1 MVATRSAVRPAGWL
15 LCSHLDDSHPSEA
28 PHGFVPQDLGPVLD
42 KDGVRL
48 TVDDAIATVTLTN
61 PAKRNAQ
68 SPALWR
74 ALTEAG
80 QLLPGP
86 SGSWCCAGRAS
97 RSPPGSTGRCSRPRN
112 PGEPSF
118 VDLARSDDAALDA
131 AIAGYQEAFT
141 WWRRNDIVSIAAVQG
156 HAIGAGFQLAL
167 ACDLRVV
174 ADDVQFAMRETSL
187 GLVPDLTG
195 THPLVGLVGYARALE
210 ICATGRF
217 VTAEESVNIGLA
229 NLAVPGAE
237 LDGAVRDLAAA
248 LLAAPRDAVIET
260 KALLRGAQGR
270 TYDEQRGAER
280 AAQARRLRDLAGLGE

>member
-1 MVATRSAVRPAGWL
+1 MASPDSRQSAA
-15 LCSHLDDSHPSEA
+15 A
-28 PHGFVPQDLGPVLD
+28 PVLD

-48 TVDDAIATVTLTN
+48 TVDDAVATVTLAH

-74 ALTEAG
+74 ALAE
-80 QLLPGP
+80 
-86 SGSWCCAGRAS
+86 AGRAL
-97 RSPPGSTGRCSRPRN
+97 PGSVRVVVLRGEGKSFSAGLDRQAFTPEGFD
-112 PGEPSF
+112 GEPSF
-118 VDLARSDDAALDA
+118 LDLARGADDVLDA
-131 AIAGYQEAFT
+131 TIAEYQEAFT
-141 WWRRNDIVSIAAVQG
+141 WWRRSDIVSVAAVQG

-195 THPLVGLVGYARALE
+195 THPLVSLVGYARALE

-217 VTAEESVNIGLA
+217 VHADEAERVGLA
-229 NLAVPGAE
+229 NIVVPGDQ
-237 LDGAVRDLAAA
+237 LDATARDLAAA

-260 KALLRGAQGR
+260 KALLQGAAGR
-270 TYDEQRGAER
+270 SYEEQRTAER
-280 AAQARRLRDLAGLGE
+280 AAQARRLRDLAGLGD

>member
-1 MVATRSAVRPAGWL
+1 MATPA
-15 LCSHLDDSHPSEA
+15 
-28 PHGFVPQDLGPVLD
+28 QDLGPVLD

-68 SPALWR
+68 NFALWR

-80 QLLPGP
+80 RLLPG
-86 SGSWCCAGRAS
+86 SVRVVVLRGEGKSFSAGLDRQAFT
-97 RSPPGSTGRCSRPRN
+97 PEGFD
-112 PGEPSF
+112 GEPSF
-118 VDLARSDDAALDA
+118 AELARGNDAELDA
-131 AIAGYQEAFT
+131 TIARYQEAFT
-141 WWRRNDIVSIAAVQG
+141 WWGRSDIVSVAAVQG

-217 VTAEESVNIGLA
+217 VAAEEAVNTGLA
-229 NLAVPGAE
+229 NLAVPAAE
-237 LDGAVRDLAAA
+237 LDAAVRDLAAA

-260 KALLRGAQGR
+260 KALLRGARDR
-270 TYDEQRGAER
+270 TFEEQRAAER

>member
-1 MVATRSAVRPAGWL
+1 MAS
-15 LCSHLDDSHPSEA
+15 LD
-28 PHGFVPQDLGPVLD
+28 PVLD

-48 TVDDAIATVTLTN
+48 TVDEAIATVTLAN

-68 SPALWR
+68 NFAMWR

-80 QLLPGP
+80 RALPG
-86 SGSWCCAGRAS
+86 SVRVVVLRGEGKSFSAGLDRQAFT
-97 RSPPGSTGRCSRPRN
+97 PEGFD
-112 PGEPSF
+112 GEPSF
-118 VDLARSDDAALDA
+118 IDLARGSDEQLDA
-131 AIAGYQEAFT
+131 AIAEYQEAFT
-141 WWRRNDIVSIAAVQG
+141 WWRRSDIVTIATVQG

-167 ACDLRVV
+167 ACDLRIV

-217 VTAEESVNIGLA
+217 VHADEAERIGLA
-229 NLAVPGAE
+229 NLVVPGDQ
-237 LDGAVRDLAAA
+237 LDAAARDLAAA

-260 KALLRGAQGR
+260 KALLQGATTR
-270 TYDEQRGAER
+270 DYDAQRAAER
-280 AAQARRLRDLAGLGE
+280 AAQARRLRDLAGLGD

>member
-1 MVATRSAVRPAGWL
+1 MAS
-15 LCSHLDDSHPSEA
+15 LDS
-28 PHGFVPQDLGPVLD
+28 VLD

-48 TVDDAIATVTLTN
+48 TVDDAVATVTLTN

-74 ALTEAG
+74 ALAEAG
-80 QLLPGP
+80 RSLPG
-86 SGSWCCAGRAS
+86 SVRVVVLRGEGKSFSAGLDRQAFT
-97 RSPPGSTGRCSRPRN
+97 PEGFD
-112 PGEPSF
+112 GEPSF
-118 VDLARSDDAALDA
+118 LDLARGSDEELDA
-131 AIAGYQEAFT
+131 VIAEYQDAFT

-174 ADDVQFAMRETSL
+174 AQDVQFAMRETSL

-195 THPLVGLVGYARALE
+195 THPLVSLVGYARALE

-217 VTAEESVNIGLA
+217 VHADEAERTGLA
-229 NLAVPGAE
+229 NLVVPGEE
-237 LDGAVRDLAAA
+237 LDASVHDLAGA

-260 KALLRGAQGR
+260 KALLRGAQSRG
-270 TYDEQRGAER
+270 YEDQRVAER
-280 AAQARRLRDLAGLGE
+280 AAQARRLRDLAGLSD

>member
-1 MVATRSAVRPAGWL
+1 MASF
-15 LCSHLDDSHPSEA
+15 DS
-28 PHGFVPQDLGPVLD
+28 LLD

-74 ALTEAG
+74 ALAEAG
-80 QLLPGP
+80 RLLPGTVRVVVLRAEGK
-86 SGSWCCAGRAS
+86 SFSAGLDRRAFT
-97 RSPPGSTGRCSRPRN
+97 PEGFD
-112 PGEPSF
+112 GEPSF
-118 VDLARSDDAALDA
+118 IDLARGSDAELDA
-131 AIAGYQEAFT
+131 AIAEYQEGFT
-141 WWRRNDIVSIAAVQG
+141 WWRRSDIVSVAAVQG

-174 ADDVQFAMRETSL
+174 ADDVQFAMRETGL

-217 VTAEESVNIGLA
+217 VHAEEAQRAGLA
-229 NLAVPGAE
+229 NIAVPADQ
-237 LDGAVRDLAAA
+237 LDATVTELAAA
-248 LLAAPRDAVIET
+248 LLAAPRDALIET
-260 KALLRGAQGR
+260 KALLQGAAGR
-270 TYDEQRGAER
+270 TYEEQRAAER
-280 AAQARRLRDLAGLGE
+280 GAQARRLRDLAGLSD